1 MRPAALVLTALVAAP
16 AAAATGLPS
25 WPAYAGGPRRLF
37 FNPAE
42 HLITAAN
49 VAALRVKWTF
59 PTGAIV
65 TASPAVATLD
75 LPGEGRTPT
84 AFIASWDDR
93 LYALRVRD
101 GTALWRFAMADQPGA
116 AYPDASSAAV
126 ETVDGRAR
134 VFVGSG
140 ESLYAI
146 DAITGSE
153 VWRFDAGTGCRT
165 PPGDCGFGGLAP
177 ETNEVES
184 SPIVAGGEVLFGMD
198 VNENGI
204 DGKGGFFALDVHD
217 GHLLWYFD
225 IETGATCRTLPGD
238 VVRRFDGYHS
248 ESDLGLPAGFFATR
262 PGCAFDRTASGCGG
276 VWSSASVDLV
286 RGLLFFGT
294 SACEQGPNAAP
305 YEEAI
310 VALRLDGTPAWRWK
324 PRPSDPADLDFGAAP
339 NLFTITAGGTPHDV
353 VGEGGKD
360 GTYYAIDRDGVNAV
374 TGVRWDDP
382 DPSALPYWRT
392 KVVPGDSQGGIIA
405 TAAVD
410 EAARRVYFST
420 APGVD
425 LLNPQRPTVHALEA
439 DTGAIVW
446 ENTAEPNAD
455 ASYAPTSAIPGVVF
469 VGKDLGGA
477 LRAYDARTGTL
488 LASVPVGFTL
498 ASAPAVVDGT
508 VILGGGAGERTGDPF
523 DPANAAAHVPQPVTA
538 LCAAGTPG
546 CDPAPDD
553 RCDAGG
559 SAPADARALAAVR
572 AAAEIA
578 CPCATFDGAPGRRHP
593 DYVRCARRTL
603 DRAVAAGQL
612 RPRCRASA
620 EHALVQSTCGRPG
633 AVVCC
638 ETRPD
643 VRCLVVPAAAC
654 APSGARERTSCA
666 PAASCAATTCLAAG
680 VCAAGS

>member
-1 MRPAALVLTALVAAP
+1 M
-16 AAAATGLPS
+16 
-25 WPAYAGGPRRLF
+25 
-37 FNPAE
+37 
-42 HLITAAN
+42 
-49 VAALRVKWTF
+49 
-59 PTGAIV
+59 
-65 TASPAVATLD
+65 
-75 LPGEGRTPT
+75 
-84 AFIASWDDR
+84 
-93 LYALRVRD
+93 
-101 GTALWRFAMADQPGA
+101 
-116 AYPDASSAAV
+116 
-126 ETVDGRAR
+126 
-134 VFVGSG
+134 
-140 ESLYAI
+140 
-146 DAITGSE
+146 
-153 VWRFDAGTGCRT
+153 
-165 PPGDCGFGGLAP
+165 
-177 ETNEVES
+177 
-184 SPIVAGGEVLFGMD
+184 
-198 VNENGI
+198 
-204 DGKGGFFALDVHD
+204 
-217 GHLLWYFD
+217 
-225 IETGATCRTLPGD
+225 
-238 VVRRFDGYHS
+238 
-248 ESDLGLPAGFFATR
+248 
-262 PGCAFDRTASGCGG
+262 
-276 VWSSASVDLV
+276 
-286 RGLLFFGT
+286 
-294 SACEQGPNAAP
+294 
-305 YEEAI
+305 
-310 VALRLDGTPAWRWK
+310 
-324 PRPSDPADLDFGAAP
+324 
-339 NLFTITAGGTPHDV
+339 
-353 VGEGGKD
+353 
-360 GTYYAIDRDGVNAV
+360 NAV